1 MATIFENALG
11 RLEPVARML
20 EVSPEVIA
28 RLSRPALTARFSI
41 PLRMDDG
48 SLQMFQGYRVQ
59 YDTTRGPAKGGVRFH
74 PAVDLDEVT
83 SLAFW
88 MTIKC
93 AVARLPFGGAKGG
106 IAVDPRQLSRMELE
120 RLARG
125 YVRAVSDFIGP
136 DRDIPAPDVNTNAT
150 IMGWMADE
158 YGQIARAYAPDAFTG
173 KPIELGGSAGREA
186 ATGRGALRV
195 LRYWLSQ
202 QGKGENEVTVAVQ
215 GFGNV
220 GYHFARLARDAGN
233 KIIGVSDS
241 KGGIRSQEGLDPDLI
256 MRHKQSRRELKAM
269 LYCDASVCEE
279 ADHEVLSPEAFLE
292 QDVDVLVLAALEGQ
306 ITKQNAARVRAR
318 TILEIANGPVSLDAD
333 PILRDAGITVL
344 PDVLC
349 NAGGVTVS
357 YFEWVQS
364 RTGFYWDDTQVE
376 ARLTNTMVGQ
386 AEQVFALSETHGTDL
401 RTGAYA
407 LAVKR
412 IAEAMTA
419 KGTVEFFGN
428 GK

>member
-1 MATIFENALG
+1 MSYAGAIDTGPCEG
-11 RLEPVARML
+11 RQASPSNPTGAGKTRTKEPLIETFVFRC
-20 EVSPEVIA
+20 
-28 RLSRPALTARFSI
+28 TAAEKAQ
-41 PLRMDDG
+41 LR
-48 SLQMFQGYRVQ
+48 
-59 YDTTRGPAKGGVRFH
+59 AKAE
-74 PAVDLDEVT
+74 AV
-83 SLAFW
+83 
-88 MTIKC
+88 
-93 AVARLPFGGAKGG
+93 
-106 IAVDPRQLSRMELE
+106 E

-136 DRDIPAPDVNTNAT
+136 DQDIPAPDVNTNAT

-173 KPIELGGSAGREA
+173 KPIELGGSAGCQA

-202 QGKGENEVTVAVQ
+202 QGKRENEVTVAVQ

-220 GYHFARLARDAGN
+220 GYHFARLAVDAGI
-233 KIIGVSDS
+233 KIAGIADS
-241 KGGIRSQEGLDPDLI
+241 KGGIRSQEGLDPTLI
-256 MRHKQSRRELKAM
+256 MRQKRSRRELKTM

-279 ADHEVLSPEAFLE
+279 ADHEVLSSEAFLE

-318 TILEIANGPVSLDAD
+318 TILEIANGPVTLDAD

-357 YFEWVQS
+357 YFEWVQN

-376 ARLTNTMVGQ
+376 ARLTDMMVRQ

-407 LAVKR
+407 LAVKKDCGGYDR
-412 IAEAMTA
+412 QGYSRVSRQWEITGRAPPWSSAAGRAAERSRWVLSRRSANSASSLT
-419 KGTVEFFGN
+419 
-428 GK
+428 